1 MHIPSKP
8 IQRTSQLGSEPYH
21 FKLGNFAFLHHL
33 IWVKKRILVGSDK
46 KTSPNSVS
54 DLEIE
59 VKVEI
64 MYSWQS

>member
-1 MHIPSKP
+1 MMEIPSFVFLFLFC
-8 IQRTSQLGSEPYH
+8 TFPYH

-64 MYSWQS
+64 MYAWPS